1 MRNFLFCT
9 WTCICFPFS
18 GDSCLCHGDMICQSA
33 SLTRN
38 HLIQISDVHYN
49 GSVGHS
55 WYDPENWC
63 EVADPEGSCLSESW
77 PHLDTEQLP
86 CELDQA
92 VFPRSSGFHVDLESG
107 VDIFLGKLTIRGKV

>member
-1 MRNFLFCT
+1 
-9 WTCICFPFS
+9 
-18 GDSCLCHGDMICQSA
+18 MICQSA

-38 HLIQISDVHYN
+38 HLIPISDVHYN
-49 GSVGHS
+49 GSIGHS